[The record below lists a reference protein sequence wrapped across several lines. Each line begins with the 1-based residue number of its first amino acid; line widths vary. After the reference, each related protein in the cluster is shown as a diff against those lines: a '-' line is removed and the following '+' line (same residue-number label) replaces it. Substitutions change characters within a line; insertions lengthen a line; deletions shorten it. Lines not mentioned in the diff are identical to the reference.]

1 MPLIAVRNLR
11 HRYAGAEREALAGI
25 DLDIATGSS
34 FGLLGPNGAGK
45 STLLSLLTGIARP
58 QQGDIHIDG
67 RDLRRERNAIRAIG
81 ALVPQEYAFY
91 PALSG
96 SENLR
101 FFAGIYGLD
110 ARQRRARIDEA
121 VAVCRLD
128 EFLER
133 RAESYSGGVKRR
145 LNLAIGLLNAPR
157 ILYLDEPTVGIDALS
172 RQCIVEA
179 IRALHRRGTTIVYTS
194 HYMEEVE
201 AICDEIAIIDRGCV
215 VARDSVAALLG
226 ERRERQLHLL
236 LETAP
241 TDAQRSAWLARPG
254 AAIDGNRLTLPLP
267 EPALLA
273 PLLAELTQSG
283 LTPRQLQYGVSRL
296 EEVYLE
302 LLADERD
309 DNEASDGQR

>member
-1 MPLIAVRNLR
+1 MTDPCPLIAVRDLR
-11 HRYAGAEREALAGI
+11 HRYPGAEREALAGI
-25 DLDIATGSS
+25 DLDIAAGSS

-58 QQGDIHIDG
+58 QQGEIRIDG
-67 RDLRRERNAIRAIG
+67 RELRRERDAIRAIG

-96 SENLR
+96 LENLH

-110 ARQRRARIDEA
+110 RQQRRARIDQA
-121 VAVCRLD
+121 VAICRLD
-128 EFLER
+128 EYLPR

-172 RQCIVEA
+172 RHCIVEA
-179 IRALHRRGTTIVYTS
+179 IRALHRLGTTVVYTS

-201 AICDEIAIIDRGCV
+201 AICDEIAVIDRGRV

-226 ERRERQLHLL
+226 ERRQRQLRIR
-236 LETAP
+236 LEQAP
-241 TDAQRSAWLARPG
+241 SETQRALWLAHPG
-254 AAIDGNRLTLPLP
+254 AALDGDRLTLPLP
-267 EPALLA
+267 DPAQLA
-273 PLLAELTQSG
+273 PLLTELAQSG
-283 LTPRQLQYGVSRL
+283 LTPQQLQYGVSRL
-296 EEVYLE
+296 EEIYLE
-302 LLADERD
+302 LLADGEE
-309 DNEASDGQR
+309 EA